1 MNRLPLRIEN
11 RRKKVYCRN
20 TIIWSSAIT
29 TLTNF
34 NGTSLINNNDN
45 AYRKCNKQD
54 IVFLDLS
61 SSVSLINDF
70 CIYFFSVT
78 SLYALLQ
85 FILLFIQLFL
95 PLAAAFFA
103 LFGNNTNNVTIMTN
117 SARSDL
123 DGFPLWM
130 DEKTVG
136 NETVAVF
143 YDEDIFYLSSIAQVV
158 RNLSLVWYS
167 RIKDY

>member
-1 MNRLPLRIEN
+1 M
-11 RRKKVYCRN
+11 
-20 TIIWSSAIT
+20 
-29 TLTNF
+29 
-34 NGTSLINNNDN
+34 
-45 AYRKCNKQD
+45 
-54 IVFLDLS
+54 
-61 SSVSLINDF
+61 
-70 CIYFFSVT
+70 
-78 SLYALLQ
+78 YALLQ

-95 PLAAAFFA
+95 PLAAAFLA
-103 LFGNNTNNVTIMTN
+103 LFANNTDNVTIMTD

-158 RNLSLVWYS
+158 RNLSLV
-167 RIKDY
+167 